1 MAKFNLDNYETVE
14 ERLKKFW
21 TDYPNGRVETE
32 VVHITDDGTCV
43 TIKSAIYKDINDTH
57 PVATGIA
64 QETKGQGG
72 FANAD
77 AWMENCETS
86 SLGRSLS
93 NWMYQGAN
101 KPRPSR
107 EEMSKSAPKVKV
119 EKKPVAKP
127 TKEEQAAMNKV
138 VDEMVAPTQEE
149 AARTDD
155 TQEMIKE
162 GKFTDVGKQ
171 LNQLLEGMIPD
182 EKLRQEIKTKAYNEL
197 VDLQVAAPDINN
209 WTKSNM
215 DVFLTRAEDML
226 KAKGIDNEIAQTT
239 DKDLVEEVFGEVVTS
254 VVPTCPECNS
264 PDWIEDNRE
273 KKVSDPKFSKIPSW
287 SCSTYGTNNGCGWTA
302 WGDTDCPPEWL

>member
-21 TDYPNGRVETE
+21 KDYPNGRVETE
-32 VVHITDDGTCV
+32 VVHITEDGTCV

-107 EEMSKSAPKVKV
+107 EEMSKVQV
-119 EKKPVAKP
+119 EKKPVKKP
-127 TKEEQAAMNKV
+127 TKQEQDAMNKV
-138 VDEMVAPTQEE
+138 VDEMVAEPKT
-149 AARTDD
+149 AT
-155 TQEMIKE
+155 
-162 GKFTDVGKQ
+162 GDVGKQ

-182 EKLRQEIKTKAYNEL
+182 ESLRQTIKGNAYNEL
-197 VDLQVAAPDINN
+197 VNNGLADKDIKL
-209 WTKSNM
+209 WTKENM
-215 DVFLTRAEDML
+215 DVFLTRAEDMFT
-226 KAKGIDNEIAQTT
+226 AMGIDNEIAQTT
-239 DKDLVEEVFGEVVTS
+239 DKEIVEEVFGEVTTT
-254 VVPTCPECNS
+254 VVRACPECNS

-273 KKVSDPKFSKIPSW
+273 KKASDEKFAKIPSW
-287 SCSTYGTNNGCGWTA
+287 SCSTYQGNQGCGWTA
-302 WGDTDCPPEWL
+302 WGDTDCPKEWL

>member
-107 EEMSKSAPKVKV
+107 EEMSKSAPKVEV
-119 EKKPVAKP
+119 EKKPVTKP

-138 VDEMVAPTQEE
+138 VDEMVAEPKVGNVGNQINTLLTAMISDEE
-149 AARTDD
+149 VRKT
-155 TQEMIKE
+155 
-162 GKFTDVGKQ
+162 V
-171 LNQLLEGMIPD
+171 
-182 EKLRQEIKTKAYNEL
+182 KTKAYKEL
-197 VDLQVAAPDINN
+197 VDNGIASPDVEM
-209 WTKSNM
+209 WTKSNI
-215 DVFLTRAEDML
+215 DVFMTRAEDMFN
-226 KAKGIDNEIAQTT
+226 AMGIDNEIAQTT

-273 KKVSDPKFSKIPSW
+273 KKASDPKFSKIPSW